1 EVVIARRPR
10 SEPLHMA
17 VDSTGLK
24 VFGEGEGKV
33 RKHGYTKRRTWA
45 ASSTL
50 GWTKRPRRCLAVLLT
65 SAGVGDS
72 QVLPELVE
80 QAEGPIEQV
89 SGDGAYD
96 TRESYRAIVSYGA
109 RPVIPPRAN
118 AKPWSEQSGHPEAP
132 ARNAAL
138 AAITEGGEKQWKH
151 DNGYHR
157 RSLAET
163 ARLRIKTLFGPTLK
177 ARSFPS
183 QVAEAYV
190 RCAALNRRTGMGMP
204 ESHAMA

>member
-1 EVVIARRPR
+1 
-10 SEPLHMA
+10 M
-17 VDSTGLK
+17 
-24 VFGEGEGKV
+24 
-33 RKHGYTKRRTWA
+33 
-45 ASSTL
+45 
-50 GWTKRPRRCLAVLLT
+50 AVLLT

-80 QAEGPIEQV
+80 QAGGPIEQI

-96 TRESYRAIVSYGA
+96 TRESYRAIVSCGA

-118 AKPWSEQSGHPEAP
+118 AKPWTEQPGHPEAL
-132 ARNAAL
+132 ARNVAL
-138 AAITEGGEKQWKH
+138 AAITERGETQWKR

-163 ARLRIKTLFGPTLK
+163 AMFRIKTLFGPTLK

-190 RCAALNRRTGMGMP
+190 RCAVLNRMTGRGMP